1 MKLPRDLPGS
11 GLARALQ
18 AFGYRVTR
26 QSGIHMR
33 LTTNERGEHHVT
45 VPAHAAL
52 RVGTLAS
59 ILGDVAIHFDMTRDE
74 GLARLFRRD

>member
-1 MKLPRDLPGS
+1 
-11 GLARALQ
+11 
-18 AFGYRVTR
+18 
-26 QSGIHMR
+26 MR

-59 ILGDVAIHFDMTRDE
+59 IFSDVSAHLQMTRDE
-74 GLARLFRRD
+74 VLKMLFGGA